1 MNITVLG
8 GGAWGTAI
16 AISAARNHAPQSV
29 CLWARNAKQIE
40 ALNIDA
46 ENKQYLPAIPLPDG
60 LLLESDFQKALG
72 CLGSDDVLVIATP
85 MSGLSQILEHVL
97 TQAKHPFNILYLCKG
112 L

>member
-16 AISAARNHAPQSV
+16 AISAARHHAPQSV

-40 ALNIDA
+40 ALSIDA

-60 LLLESDFQKALG
+60 LFHGHKGSQTRCELRES
-72 CLGSDDVLVIATP
+72 SLVP
-85 MSGLSQILEHVL
+85 QG
-97 TQAKHPFNILYLCKG
+97 
-112 L
+112 